1 MATTSTTS
9 LTFKRSVILKKLE
22 TRVNEMKKEIDAWV
36 KENDS
41 LSDRQKAWDKKARAW
56 FKKNAASLINDNT
69 SVYHNSHYHN
79 NNSFRFTV
87 EASPDKVIA
96 AIGEYPEQDCRP
108 AWDRA
113 EYRGVSPIEELEANI
128 AAFKAAE
135 EDEIKVSIKNN
146 IFRYIK

>member
-1 MATTSTTS
+1 MASTATTT

-22 TRVNEMKKEIDAWV
+22 TRVSEMKKEIEAWE
-36 KENDS
+36 KENALLDS
-41 LSDRQKAWDKKARAW
+41 KQEAWDKRARAW
-56 FKKNAASLINDNT
+56 LKKNAASLINDNT
-69 SVYHNSHYHN
+69 SVHN
-79 NNSFRFTV
+79 NHHYSNKAIRFTL

-96 AIGEYPEQDCRP
+96 VIGEYPQQDCRP

>member
-1 MATTSTTS
+1 MASTATTS

-22 TRVNEMKKEIDAWV
+22 TRVSEMKKEIDAWE
-36 KENDS
+36 KENAV
-41 LSDRQKAWDKKARAW
+41 LSDKQKAWDKKARAW
-56 FKKNAASLINDNT
+56 FKKNGSSFVNEDT
-69 SVYHNSHYHN
+69 SVYKNNYHN
-79 NNSFRFTV
+79 KGIRFTV
-87 EASPDKVIA
+87 DITPDKVID

-146 IFRYIK
+146 LFRYIK